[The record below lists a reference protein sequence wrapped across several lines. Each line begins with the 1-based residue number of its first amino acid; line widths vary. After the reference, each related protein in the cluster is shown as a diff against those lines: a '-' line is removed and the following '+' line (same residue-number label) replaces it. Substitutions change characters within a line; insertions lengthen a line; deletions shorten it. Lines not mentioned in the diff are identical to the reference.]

1 MVTVLGFCDKINS
14 GIAPPKVLFVREFAP
29 EPNIGKLVGVERIRP
44 QVGLHEPFETV
55 AFILLGERNGAVFF
69 QDLVET
75 HGRRTCCLEG
85 VVGRL
90 IANDGYRIPKR

>member
-1 MVTVLGFCDKINS
+1 
-14 GIAPPKVLFVREFAP
+14 
-29 EPNIGKLVGVERIRP
+29 
-44 QVGLHEPFETV
+44 LHEPFETV